1 VVNTIANVFTALGT
15 VGAVVV
21 ALGLALGW
29 IGKKGSL
36 EVFQDDHPP
45 DSHHIMSTAGT
56 QQFPSYY
63 CRLRVHNHGGG
74 EARGV
79 EVQMLALRK
88 KDKNGQMVS
97 DPVFLPLDLQWS
109 FGEVQRPKLLPGVF
123 RYCDLVHVD
132 SPAPKRLVF
141 HNAGFPAMPNEI
153 RPGEH
158 PTIKDPG
165 EYELDV
171 AVAARNAAT
180 IHRTLAIRF
189 TGVWHNADPSMAKEL
204 RVTVVVPPA
213 QKSWQSKLTTFL
225 SRSITPLLSLLG

>member
-1 VVNTIANVFTALGT
+1 MINTIANVLTALGT
-15 VGAVVV
+15 VGAVFV
-21 ALGLALGW
+21 ALGLALGL
-29 IGKKGSL
+29 IGRRGSL
-36 EVFQDDHPP
+36 EVYQDDHPP
-45 DSHHIMSTAGT
+45 DSHHIMSTAGA

-88 KDKNGQMVS
+88 KDKNGHMVS

-132 SPAPKRLVF
+132 SPNPKKLVF
-141 HNAGFPAMPNEI
+141 HNAGFPMSPNEI

-165 EYELDV
+165 DYELDV

-180 IHRTLAIRF
+180 IHRTLALRF
-189 TGVWHNADPSMAKEL
+189 TGVWRNSDPDMAKEL
-204 RVTVVVPPA
+204 RVTVIMPVRRRSGA
-213 QKSWQSKLTTFL
+213 NRMALWL
-225 SRSITPLLSLLG
+225 SRSIAPLLTR